1 MLPSEMTRRFGRT
14 VTRLVESVEK
24 VQRLERMAG
33 VFMAERALVCPADKS
48 AELDKLRNLILS
60 EVASWRVVILRVA
73 SHLERLRR
81 ASAARP
87 SAAARDKLKAL
98 SREAIGVHAP
108 LAHKLGIHQLHTELQ
123 DLSFQALYPRQ
134 NAAVRE
140 QLEERMAVYDTVL
153 DSAASELTTALEAN
167 SAFMSQVESV
177 SLAGRTK
184 EPYSM
189 WRKMLRQRSD
199 AAGVLDAVALR
210 VVLKAKRLPGDT
222 DAAFTA
228 RSEALCYEAMR
239 IVGDLYATMQ
249 SRSKDYISCAK
260 PNGYQSLHAT
270 CLMVPEVGGPAQPFE
285 VQVRTFEMHQHA
297 EFGVAA
303 HWSYKGEGAP
313 AFSTSSATA
322 DAASS
327 VSKPSAAVRPT
338 VGYSVPASIVDGKE
352 FVNWLHTEL
361 QSRKVFVFGPDGSIW
376 DLDKASATAADIMRL
391 VSISNFYSNVRGP
404 TPSLL
409 VAGKQVPADHMLRN
423 GDTISLVV

>member
-1 MLPSEMTRRFGRT
+1 M
-14 VTRLVESVEK
+14 
-24 VQRLERMAG
+24 
-33 VFMAERALVCPADKS
+33 
-48 AELDKLRNLILS
+48 
-60 EVASWRVVILRVA
+60 ASWRVVILRVA

-140 QLEERMAVYDTVL
+140 QLEERMAVYDSVL
-153 DSAASELTTALEAN
+153 DTAASELTAALEADV
-167 SAFMSQVESV
+167 AFMSQVESV

-210 VVLKAKRLPGDT
+210 VVLKAKRLPSDT
-222 DAAFTA
+222 DASFTA

-249 SRSKDYISCAK
+249 SRSKDYICNTK

-303 HWSYKGEGAP
+303 HWSYKGEGAA
-313 AFSTSSATA
+313 AFTSDASTTTSS
-322 DAASS
+322 
-327 VSKPSAAVRPT
+327 
-338 VGYSVPASIVDGKE
+338 
-352 FVNWLHTEL
+352 
-361 QSRKVFVFGPDGSIW
+361 
-376 DLDKASATAADIMRL
+376 TAAAADTA
-391 VSISNFYSNVRGP
+391 VS
-404 TPSLL
+404 
-409 VAGKQVPADHMLRN
+409 
-423 GDTISLVV
+423 

>member
-1 MLPSEMTRRFGRT
+1 
-14 VTRLVESVEK
+14 
-24 VQRLERMAG
+24 
-33 VFMAERALVCPADKS
+33 
-48 AELDKLRNLILS
+48 
-60 EVASWRVVILRVA
+60 
-73 SHLERLRR
+73 
-81 ASAARP
+81 
-87 SAAARDKLKAL
+87 
-98 SREAIGVHAP
+98 
-108 LAHKLGIHQLHTELQ
+108 
-123 DLSFQALYPRQ
+123 
-134 NAAVRE
+134 
-140 QLEERMAVYDTVL
+140 
-153 DSAASELTTALEAN
+153 
-167 SAFMSQVESV
+167 MSQVESV

-423 GDTISLVV
+423 GDTISLVVEQRAVRRGHNNRQTAAAAVVVESHTHRTRRVERHSSTTKQPQHTFLRESARPVSFCFRHTHTATAAATM